1 MCSPKWPRV
10 KAFPKA
16 DTDLEQPE
24 PTSSFLYPYLDE
36 KGKAIIK
43 RRKHRDKGIL
53 SPEQRAKILIRLM
66 RLNIITR

>member
-10 KAFPKA
+10 KAIPNA

-36 KGKAIIK
+36 KGEAIIK
-43 RRKHRDKGIL
+43 RREKRDKGIL
-53 SPEQRAKILIRLM
+53 SQE
-66 RLNIITR
+66 